1 MHRVKLKNGTNIN
14 ALCASFYN
22 SLSFA
27 YAEISGRSYGGGV
40 LELMPNEAE
49 NILIPYHE
57 NHQDYL
63 SEIDDRMRNG
73 TSIDEILL
81 FTNQKM
87 LKDGFGFSDKD
98 IKIANNIWRKL
109 SERRMTRGKKK
120 LV

>member
-1 MHRVKLKNGTNIN
+1 MHRVRLKNDTNIN

-40 LELMPNEAE
+40 LELMPNETE

-57 NHQDYL
+57 HHQNYL
-63 SEIDDRMRNG
+63 AEIDDRMRDG
-73 TSIDEILL
+73 TSIDDILS

-87 LKDGFGFSDKD
+87 LKDSFGLSDKD
-98 IKIANNIWRKL
+98 IQIANNIWRKL
-109 SERRMTRGKKK
+109 SERRMTRGKKR
-120 LV
+120 